1 MPRRPRVAILLGIAI
16 SSMALTAGAADRD
29 NPGWLLPMPEVDADP
44 KVPTLK
50 QLDRP
55 RLGRGHLQPRRDRA
69 LPPRPERRRARPDPA
84 GPLRADDREAWAL
97 LSGDHRPQEPR
108 PPR

>member
-1 MPRRPRVAILLGIAI
+1 MYLLGIAI
-16 SSMALTAGAADRD
+16 SSMALTAGAADKD
-29 NPGWLLPMPEVDADP
+29 NPDWLLPMPEVDADP

-50 QLDRP
+50 QINGHGWGEDISSHAEIERYLHALQR
-55 RLGRGHLQPRRDRA
+55 GRTRSDS
-69 LPPRPERRRARPDPA
+69 A
-84 GPLRADDREAWAL
+84 GPIRADDREAWAL